1 MRAEPVKKNSKRKV
15 TVVLIITL
23 VSAILGGSIY
33 MGHKQE
39 QQKQIA
45 KEHALY
51 KHGFRLLEEQ
61 LATYIKEHYE
71 GVSKI
76 EFSPIYEDG
85 GDGYSMH
92 TLNIVPVIYDQYGDR
107 AILGGKIGRVNY
119 KSYGLYGELSLDFSQ
134 STGSEIIELKKI
146 DTGEVIDVSDKQHL
160 PKEAELDTNSAVDDN
175 LEALVEDGQ
184 LKEIKKS
191 DKGSPN
197 AKVIYNLEIKKGD
210 YTKWR

>member
-1 MRAEPVKKNSKRKV
+1 MTNSSKRKIIIV
-15 TVVLIITL
+15 SLIALIT
-23 VSAILGGSIY
+23 ILGSLTY
-33 MGHKQE
+33 LGHKQE

-92 TLNIVPVIYDQYGDR
+92 TLNVVFAISDERGNR
-107 AILGGKIGRVNY
+107 AVVDEDGNIPFGTAN
-119 KSYGLYGELSLDFSQ
+119 GLTMDFDGVDGSQ
-134 STGSEIIELKKI
+134 VIELNKY
-146 DTGEVIDVSDKQHL
+146 DSDEVVDVSNDDKL
-160 PKEAELDTNSAVDDN
+160 PQKAKLESYDILDTTIQYLVKNGKLVD
-175 LEALVEDGQ
+175 V
-184 LKEIKKS
+184 KSS
-191 DKGSPN
+191 DKGSSDV
-197 AKVIYNLEIKKGD
+197 KVVYNTDIKQGS
-210 YTKWR
+210 YNEWR

>member
-1 MRAEPVKKNSKRKV
+1 MTNSSKRKIIIV
-15 TVVLIITL
+15 SLIALIT
-23 VSAILGGSIY
+23 ILGGLTY
-33 MGHKQE
+33 FGHKQE

-92 TLNIVPVIYDQYGDR
+92 TLNVVFAIFDEHGNR
-107 AILGGKIGRVNY
+107 AVVDEDGNIPFGTAN
-119 KSYGLYGELSLDFSQ
+119 GLTLDFDGVDGSQ
-134 STGSEIIELKKI
+134 VIELDKY
-146 DTGEVIDVSDKQHL
+146 DSDEVVDVSNDDKL
-160 PKEAELDTNSAVDDN
+160 PQKAKLESYDILDTTIQYLVKNGKLVD
-175 LEALVEDGQ
+175 V
-184 LKEIKKS
+184 KSS
-191 DKGSPN
+191 DKGSSDV
-197 AKVIYNLEIKKGD
+197 KVVYNTDIKQGS
-210 YTKWR
+210 YNEWR

>member
-1 MRAEPVKKNSKRKV
+1 MTNSSKRKIIIV
-15 TVVLIITL
+15 SLIALIT
-23 VSAILGGSIY
+23 ILGGLTY
-33 MGHKQE
+33 LGHKQE

-92 TLNIVPVIYDQYGDR
+92 TLNVVFAISDEHGNR
-107 AILGGKIGRVNY
+107 AVVDEDGNIPFGTAN
-119 KSYGLYGELSLDFSQ
+119 GLTMDFDGVDGSQ
-134 STGSEIIELKKI
+134 VIELNKY
-146 DTGEVIDVSDKQHL
+146 DSDEVVDVSNDDKL
-160 PKEAELDTNSAVDDN
+160 PQKAKLESYDILDTTIQYLVKNGKLVD
-175 LEALVEDGQ
+175 V
-184 LKEIKKS
+184 KSS
-191 DKGSPN
+191 DKGSSDV
-197 AKVIYNLEIKKGD
+197 KVVYNTDIKQGS
-210 YTKWR
+210 YNEWR

>member
-1 MRAEPVKKNSKRKV
+1 MKKNSKRNIV
-15 TVVLIITL
+15 VVLFITL
-23 VSAILGGSIY
+23 VIAILGGSIY

-92 TLNIVPVIYDQYGDR
+92 TLNIVPVIYDKSGNR
-107 AILGGKIGRVNY
+107 VVMKRKMNESFGIGQ
-119 KSYGLYGELSLDFSQ
+119 GLSLDFA
-134 STGSEIIELKKI
+134 GADESEIIEL
-146 DTGEVIDVSDKQHL
+146 DNYDNDEVIDVSNYKHL
-160 PKEAELDTNSAVDDN
+160 PDKAKLESYQILDD
-175 LEALVEDGQ
+175 LIEYLVQSGQ
-184 LKEIKKS
+184 LKDVKKS
-191 DKGSPN
+191 DKGSLE
-197 AKVIYNLEIKKGD
+197 ASVKYNLEIKKGS
-210 YTKWR
+210 YNEWR

>member
-1 MRAEPVKKNSKRKV
+1 MTNPSKRKIIIV
-15 TVVLIITL
+15 SLIALIT
-23 VSAILGGSIY
+23 ILGGLTFL
-33 MGHKQE
+33 GHKQE

-61 LATYIKEHYE
+61 LAIYIKEHYE

-92 TLNIVPVIYDQYGDR
+92 TLNIVLVIYDQYGDR
-107 AILGGKIGRVNY
+107 AILGGKIGKVNY
-119 KSYGLYGELSLDFSQ
+119 KSYGLYGELTLDFSQ

-146 DTGEVIDVSDKQHL
+146 DAGEVIDVSDKQHL

-184 LKEIKKS
+184 LKEVKKS

>member
-1 MRAEPVKKNSKRKV
+1 MKKNSKRNIV
-15 TVVLIITL
+15 VVLFITL

-92 TLNIVPVIYDQYGDR
+92 TLNIVPVIYDKFGNR
-107 AILGGKIGRVNY
+107 VVMKRKMNESFGIGQ
-119 KSYGLYGELSLDFSQ
+119 GLSLDFS
-134 STGSEIIELKKI
+134 GADESEIIELDNYDK
-146 DTGEVIDVSDKQHL
+146 DEVIDVSNYKHL
-160 PKEAELDTNSAVDDN
+160 PDKAKLESYQILDD
-175 LEALVEDGQ
+175 LIEYLVQSGQ
-184 LKEIKKS
+184 LKDVKKS
-191 DKGSPN
+191 DKGSPE
-197 AKVIYNLEIKKGD
+197 ASVKYNLEIKKGS
-210 YTKWR
+210 YNEWR

>member
-1 MRAEPVKKNSKRKV
+1 MRTEPVKENSKRNIV
-15 TVVLIITL
+15 VVLFITL
-23 VSAILGGSIY
+23 VIAILGGSIY

-92 TLNIVPVIYDQYGDR
+92 TLNIVPVIYDKFGNR
-107 AILGGKIGRVNY
+107 VVMKRKMNESFGIGQ
-119 KSYGLYGELSLDFSQ
+119 GLSLDFS
-134 STGSEIIELKKI
+134 GADESEIIELDNYDK
-146 DTGEVIDVSDKQHL
+146 DEVIDVSNYKHL
-160 PKEAELDTNSAVDDN
+160 PDKAKLESYQILDD
-175 LEALVEDGQ
+175 LIEYLVQSGQ
-184 LKEIKKS
+184 LKDVKKS
-191 DKGSPN
+191 DKGSPE
-197 AKVIYNLEIKKGD
+197 ASVKYNLEIKKGS
-210 YTKWR
+210 YNEWR

>member
-1 MRAEPVKKNSKRKV
+1 MKKNSKRNIV
-15 TVVLIITL
+15 VVLFITL
-23 VSAILGGSIY
+23 VIAILGGSIY
-33 MGHKQE
+33 MGHKQA

-92 TLNIVPVIYDQYGDR
+92 TLNIVPVIYDKSGNR
-107 AILGGKIGRVNY
+107 VVMKRKMNESFGIGQ
-119 KSYGLYGELSLDFSQ
+119 GLSLDFA
-134 STGSEIIELKKI
+134 GADESEIIEL
-146 DTGEVIDVSDKQHL
+146 DNYDNDEVIDVSNYKHL
-160 PKEAELDTNSAVDDN
+160 PDKAKLESYQILDD
-175 LEALVEDGQ
+175 LIEYLVQSGQ
-184 LKEIKKS
+184 LNDVKKS
-191 DKGSPN
+191 DK
-197 AKVIYNLEIKKGD
+197 
-210 YTKWR
+210 